1 MGITKKT
8 WMAVSGATLFGVTLL
23 PAAGGQRD
31 RLTPDAAARA
41 LVYGQTDAD
50 WTARAAALVAH
61 DADAAA
67 LIGRVAESNRVD
79 PLARSRAL
87 EALALAGTRDA
98 DEALR
103 HALASPTVRNDA
115 TFPMLVATVDSVYAQ
130 RLATLE
136 CKHAVHQARSAAPH
150 KR

>member
-8 WMAVSGATLFGVTLL
+8 WMAVSGATLLGVTLL

-31 RLTPDAAARA
+31 CLTTDAAARA
-41 LVYGQTDAD
+41 LVYGQADAS
-50 WTARAAALVAH
+50 WTPRAAALVAH
-61 DADAAA
+61 DAGAAA
-67 LIGRVAESNRVD
+67 LIGRVAESSRVD
-79 PLARSRAL
+79 PLARGRAL

-103 HALASPTVRNDA
+103 HALAS
-115 TFPMLVATVDSVYAQ
+115 TFPMLLATVDSVYAQ
-130 RLATLE
+130 RLTTLE
-136 CKHAVHQARSAAPH
+136 CKHQQHQARSAAPH